1 MIYQRTLVLF
11 GKYSLTVL
19 PFFLKFFIKNT
30 AGVYVNND
38 LKMMSNWAFWCKMQF
53 NPNPNKQAQE
63 LRFSIK
69 YGKQNSLDDIFNK
82 SEVVSYFPQKTSRS
96 STRQTCQ
103 FQSTNPK

>member
-1 MIYQRTLVLF
+1 
-11 GKYSLTVL
+11 
-19 PFFLKFFIKNT
+19 
-30 AGVYVNND
+30 
-38 LKMMSNWAFWCKMQF
+38 MQF

-82 SEVVSYFPQKTSRS
+82 SEVVSYFPQKISRS